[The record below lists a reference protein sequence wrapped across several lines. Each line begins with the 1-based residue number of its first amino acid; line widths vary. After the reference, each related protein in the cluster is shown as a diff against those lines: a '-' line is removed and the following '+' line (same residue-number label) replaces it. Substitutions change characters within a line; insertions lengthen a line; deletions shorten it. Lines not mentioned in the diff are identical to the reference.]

1 MVLLNFLP
9 VLGLIAHFAVA
20 VVIRNLDTVV
30 SQPFDFIV
38 VGGGAGGS
46 VIANR
51 LTENPDVSVLLVE
64 AGGSNEGVLNIAAP
78 GLVNFLVNS
87 AWDWNFTS
95 TPQSALNN
103 RTLTVSRG
111 FILGGTTSTNQMVYT
126 RGSSEDYDLWAN
138 ITDDAGWSWDS
149 LQKYIRKNERFT
161 PPVDHHNTTGQFD
174 PNVHSFDGI
183 VSVSLQGFPNEIDN
197 RTIQT
202 TSEMNKEFPFNLDMN
217 SGYQLGIGWV
227 QATIGDGTRSSS
239 AASYLGPSFISRP
252 NLHVLLNTRVLRV
265 LENEH
270 QPSDFRAVEF
280 TQDSGVTTHT
290 ITASKEVIISAGT
303 IMTPHILMHSGIG
316 DSEEL
321 HSLGI
326 QTVHN
331 LPSVGKNLTEQP
343 IVRNKWLVNSTHT
356 LETIARNDTLLAEV
370 TREWQHR
377 RMGPLV
383 DPPLSFIGWLRLPGN
398 SSIFQQVPDPAA
410 GPNTSHYE
418 LIITNG
424 ALAQP
429 APATGNFLTFST
441 SVSSPT
447 SRGTIT
453 LNSSNPLEYPL
464 INFNLFST
472 TFDRFVVREA
482 FRNTKKFLAAHSWDN
497 YILSPPT
504 NATTDEEL
512 DEYINQNAATEN
524 HPVGTAAMSSKR
536 AAYGVVDPD
545 LRVKGL
551 SGLRIVDASV
561 FPRLPAAHTQVPVY
575 IVAERAADLIK
586 DAWGISKEDTA

>member
-1 MVLLNFLP
+1 MLTMVLP
-9 VLGLIAHFAVA
+9 VFCFSLAIALGTRYAEATVISTLDDLVDKSLDF
-20 VVIRNLDTVV
+20 VVI
-30 SQPFDFIV
+30 
-38 VGGGAGGS
+38 GAGAGGG

-51 LTENPDVSVLLVE
+51 LTENPDVSVLLIE
-64 AGGSNEGVLNIAAP
+64 AGGSNEGVLDVAAP
-78 GLVNFLVNS
+78 GLDSFLINS

-95 TPQSALNN
+95 TPQIALNN
-103 RTLTVSRG
+103 RTLAVSRG
-111 FILGGTTSTNQMVYT
+111 FILGGTTSINQMVYT

-138 ITDDAGWSWDS
+138 ITDDEGWSWDN
-149 LQKYIRKNERFT
+149 LQKYIRKNEKFT

-174 PNVHSFDGI
+174 PNVHSFNGI
-183 VSVSLQGFPNEIDN
+183 VSVSLQGFPNGIDN
-197 RTIQT
+197 RTIRT
-202 TSEMNKEFPFNLDMN
+202 TSELSEEFPFNLDMN
-217 SGYQLGIGWV
+217 SGFQLGIGWV

-265 LENEH
+265 LKTDH
-270 QPSDFRAVEF
+270 QQSDFRSVEF
-280 TQDSGVTTHT
+280 TQDAGVTTHT
-290 ITASKEVIISAGT
+290 ITASKELIIAAGT

-321 HSLGI
+321 KSLGI
-326 QTVHN
+326 QTVHH

-343 IVRNKWLVNSTHT
+343 IVRNKWLVDSTDT

-370 TREWQHR
+370 TEEWERR
-377 RMGPLV
+377 RMGPIV
-383 DPPLSFIGWLRLPGN
+383 DPPLSFIGWLRLPEN
-398 SSIFQQVPDPAA
+398 SSIFQQVLDPAA

-424 ALAQP
+424 ALSHP

-447 SRGTIT
+447 SRGSIS

-464 INFNLFST
+464 INFNLFNTS
-472 TFDRFVVREA
+472 FDRFVVREA
-482 FRNTKKFLAAHSWDN
+482 YRNTKKFLAAQSWDG
-497 YILSPPT
+497 YILAPPT
-504 NATTDEEL
+504 NATTDDEL

-524 HPVGTAAMSSKR
+524 HPVGTAAMSSNS

-551 SGLRIVDASV
+551 VGLRIVDASV

-586 DAWGISKEDTA
+586 DFWGI

>member
-1 MVLLNFLP
+1 MILLHLP
-9 VLGLIAHFAVA
+9 LILALLTHPAAA
-20 VVIRNLDTVV
+20 VVVRNLDDVV

-51 LTENPDVSVLLVE
+51 LTENPDVTVLLVE
-64 AGGSNEGVLNIAAP
+64 AGGSNEGVLDVAAP
-78 GLVNFLVNS
+78 GLVNFLINS

-103 RTLTVSRG
+103 RTLNVSRG
-111 FILGGTTSTNQMVYT
+111 FILGGTTSINQMVYT

-138 ITDDAGWSWDS
+138 ITDDEGWSWDS

-202 TSEMNKEFPFNLDMN
+202 TSELNEEFPFNLDMN

-270 QPSDFRAVEF
+270 QQSDFRNVEF
-280 TQDSGVTTHT
+280 TQDGGVTTHT
-290 ITASKEVIISAGT
+290 ITASKEVVISAGT

-316 DSEEL
+316 DSYEL
-321 HSLGI
+321 HSWGI
-326 QTVHN
+326 PTLHN

-383 DPPLSFIGWLRLPGN
+383 DPPLSFIGWLRLPDN

-447 SRGTIT
+447 SRGSIA

-482 FRNTKKFLAAHSWDN
+482 FRNTKKFLAAHSWDG
-497 YILSPPT
+497 YILSSPT

-524 HPVGTAAMSSKR
+524 HPVGTAAMSSKST
-536 AAYGVVDPD
+536 AYGVVNPD

-551 SGLRIVDASV
+551 SGLRIVDASI

-586 DAWGISKEDTA
+586 DAWGMSREDTT

>member
-1 MVLLNFLP
+1 MVLLHFPL
-9 VLGLIAHFAVA
+9 VLELIAHFAVA

-64 AGGSNEGVLNIAAP
+64 AGGSNEGVLNVAAP

-161 PPVDHHNTTGQFD
+161 PPADHHNTTGQFD

-270 QPSDFRAVEF
+270 QQSDFRTVEF
-280 TQDSGVTTHT
+280 TQDGGVTTHT
-290 ITASKEVIISAGT
+290 ITASNEVIISAGT

-383 DPPLSFIGWLRLPGN
+383 DPPLSFIGWLRLPN
-398 SSIFQQVPDPAA
+398 DSSIFQQVPDPAA

-418 LIITNG
+418 LIVTNG

-447 SRGTIT
+447 SRGSIT

-482 FRNTKKFLAAHSWDN
+482 FRNTKKFLAAHSWDD

-524 HPVGTAAMSSKR
+524 HPVGTAAMSSKS